1 MELTST
7 AFHDQGKIPQP
18 YVMSGAGGE
27 NLSLPFTWSG
37 APPGTKSFALSIVD
51 PHPVARNWVHWLVVN
66 LPATAQ
72 GLEEG
77 ASGKKMPPGAVELRN
92 SWGKPIYG
100 GPQPPVGT
108 GEHPY
113 VATLFALSVARL
125 DLKPDG
131 DLAAFQKALEGKV
144 LSTATLTGYYGR

>member
-1 MELTST
+1 L
-7 AFHDQGKIPQP
+7 
-18 YVMSGAGGE
+18 
-27 NLSLPFTWSG
+27 
-37 APPGTKSFALSIVD
+37 ALSIVD

-108 GEHPY
+108 GDHPY
-113 VATLFALSVARL
+113 VVTLFALSVARL